1 MICSVV
7 TKHVPSCTQDWEEE
21 ERKRSVASG
30 TKAHARA
37 ALTHFAA
44 RPHDEN
50 LVNQKTLSPSP
61 FLCVHLT
68 APLSLPLSFHLHVAL
83 LCNIHVPQPVTS
95 SLLISY

>member
-1 MICSVV
+1 MLCDAV
-7 TKHVPSCTQDWEEE
+7 TKHVPSCAQDWEEE
-21 ERKRSVASG
+21 ERKRSIASG

-50 LVNQKTLSPSP
+50 LVNEITLSPSP
-61 FLCVHLT
+61 FLCAHLT
-68 APLSLPLSFHLHVAL
+68 APLSLPLSFRLAL
-83 LCNIHVPQPVTS
+83 LCNIHVPQSVVS